1 MKNIL
6 KQTQFKVRKVLPFI
20 DVNLLEI
27 VKKNKVKG
35 VYGYLIDFVS
45 IHQDLTYNYE
55 MTGLTKLC
63 SLLVE
68 D

>member
-1 MKNIL
+1 MKNVL

-45 IHQDLTYNYE
+45 IHQDLAYNYE